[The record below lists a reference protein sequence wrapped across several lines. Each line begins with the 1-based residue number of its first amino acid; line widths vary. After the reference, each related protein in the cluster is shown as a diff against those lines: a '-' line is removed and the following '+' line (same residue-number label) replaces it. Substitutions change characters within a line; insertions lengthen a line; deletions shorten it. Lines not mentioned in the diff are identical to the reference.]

1 MKKLYLL
8 SLSLLACFLILMN
21 FNGYGQLS
29 ITTAGSNYTINF
41 DVTVDGVNNGQYA
54 GSGFEPSPAAG
65 RLDSDAWATTGMDG
79 GSSNFGGTYT
89 TPNTDFTRGT
99 SSGNVTTG
107 GFYAFTV
114 GTGDRGMGIQ
124 PGSDDWTPGTIT
136 LRIINNTGGDITGF
150 NISYNVYVRND
161 QGRSNTFNF
170 SYSVD
175 NSIYT
180 TVPELN
186 YTSAAAADPTPAWVA
201 NARSTTITGLTLTN
215 GSYFYFRWDGNDAGG
230 SGSRDEFAL
239 NDIVISASGS
249 ASEVANPGA
258 FNAVAVSVSE
268 VDLSWVPNINSDSV
282 LIAYNTVNTF
292 GDPAGVY
299 AIGDPITGGGTIL
312 YKRTGTDTTHVGL
325 TPDTEYFYKAWS
337 FTNAYAYST
346 GVLDSATT
354 LKPEPS
360 SFPGDFTVNA
370 TGITITCDWTDAT
383 GETLPDAYLI
393 LLSEQDN
400 IIAPVDGTPVA
411 DDRNAADGAAAI
423 NVPYGLE
430 TFTFFRLEE
439 TSVYY
444 VKIFPYTNTGTFIDY
459 LTIGAPPALPD
470 TTQSIIAT
478 KDFEDN
484 LWGDWT
490 TYNVTSDKVWQNL
503 NTGGG
508 AYGTSRY
515 ASMSGYYSTGGELSN
530 DWLISP
536 PLNLDLF
543 TDDKMIFFNSWN
555 FGTNENELKVKYSTD
570 YIGGD
575 PTGATWTE
583 LAYTKAT
590 TSLTWVPS
598 GFIDLSEIEGSDV
611 YIAFQYLSE
620 SFDGAARTWRVD
632 EVEITGNT
640 VANPSDFNATT
651 FSDTQIDLTW
661 NLNLD
666 NDSVLIAVNSINTFG
681 IPAGVYALN
690 DEIAGGGTVIYK
702 GTGEAF
708 SHTGLAPFSNYYYR
722 AWSMT
727 EDHTY
732 SSGVDDN
739 ALTYKA
745 EPSQYPANFSSTA
758 ANITITATWTD
769 AAGDQLPD
777 AYLLLISNQ
786 DNIAAPVDGALIV
799 NDLDLSDGA
808 GAFNVA
814 YGLGTYTF
822 YHLNSDTEYFLEI
835 YPYTSASSGVNY
847 KTDDPVP
854 ATSATTEPVIL
865 QEGFNDGTF
874 GAWTPHSIASN
885 KNWTVITYMG
895 ALNTTGCAQI
905 NGYQGD
911 EASNDWL
918 VSPSLDLDMYTD
930 EIMVFYTLW
939 SYGTIDTELKLLYS
953 TNYTGGNPTLA
964 TWTEL
969 GFTKP
974 NVQDV
979 WASSGNVDLSAITG
993 STVTFAFQYLS
1004 GADPRWW
1011 RLDEIVITGTELE
1024 VIDNPTSFLAVA
1036 ISDNEISLSW
1046 TKNANSDDVVVAWNS
1061 ENVFGKP
1068 EGPLYEG
1075 NEIPGGG
1082 FVIYRGQEEFFNH
1095 GGLNPETPYYYKAWS
1110 VDMSDN
1116 YSSGATAEA
1125 TTFFA
1130 EPAEHPT
1137 GFAAEADS
1145 YSQITVTWT
1154 DSDAD
1159 SYLVKGSSVSPASI
1173 IDPVDLVPENDG
1185 ALVQNVAAGT
1195 QTAVFTNLLAS
1206 TKYYFKI
1213 YPYNGAGIVTNYKTD
1228 GEVPLDSATTAGVEL
1243 NLIISE
1249 VTDPSDI
1256 FQCRYVELMNIGTNL
1271 LDFSSLPVYLARQA
1285 NGNPL
1290 SWANIQLTGTLA
1302 PGETY
1307 VVANSSTSFPATFGI
1322 AADIYSGNISGDGN
1336 DGYFIYYGGPNSSGT
1351 LIDAYGVIDQDG
1363 VGKDW
1368 YSRDKKAVRK
1378 RSVTGPNV
1386 TWTASE
1392 WSIPSTLT
1400 NTQDMTP
1407 DYHLG
1412 TVTWQGS
1419 VSTNWNTKGDNWN
1432 SPNGYIPDAS
1442 CNVVIPFTGIT
1453 NFPVVTAP
1461 SIVNQVEL
1469 QSDEFG
1475 GASLIITGTGSLLI
1489 VGEE

>member
-1 MKKLYLL
+1 MNKIYHLKGIMLVMTLFFVSFAVKVEAQNAWINELHYDDNSPTPPGDANETVEIIIENPGNYTL
-8 SLSLLACFLILMN
+8 SLFKLELYNGASTVRAPYDTKTLDLFTVGNTIGNFTIYYFTYPNNSVQNGSPDGLALSYNDVVISGQFLSYEGTFTALSGLAAGQTSVDIGVSESNSTPVGYSL
-21 FNGYGQLS
+21 QLS
-29 ITTAGSNYTINF
+29 GAGTQYSDFTWQAPATATSGAL
-41 DVTVDGVNNGQYA
+41 NNGQT
-54 GSGFEPSPAAG
+54 
-65 RLDSDAWATTGMDG
+65 LITGG
-79 GSSNFGGTYT
+79 INNPSNF
-89 TPNTDFTRGT
+89 
-99 SSGNVTTG
+99 
-107 GFYAFTV
+107 
-114 GTGDRGMGIQ
+114 
-124 PGSDDWTPGTIT
+124 
-136 LRIINNTGGDITGF
+136 
-150 NISYNVYVRND
+150 
-161 QGRSNTFNF
+161 
-170 SYSVD
+170 
-175 NSIYT
+175 
-180 TVPELN
+180 
-186 YTSAAAADPTPAWVA
+186 SA
-201 NARSTTITGLTLTN
+201 I
-215 GSYFYFRWDGNDAGG
+215 
-230 SGSRDEFAL
+230 
-239 NDIVISASGS
+239 
-249 ASEVANPGA
+249 
-258 FNAVAVSVSE
+258 AVSTSQI
-268 VDLSWVPNINSDSV
+268 DLSWALNGNNDSV

-337 FTNAYAYST
+337 FTNAHAYST

-411 DDRNAADGAAAI
+411 DDRNATDGVAAM
-423 NVPYGLE
+423 NVTYGME

-439 TSVYY
+439 TTAYY
-444 VKIFPYTNTGTFIDY
+444 LKIFPYTNSGTYIDY

-470 TTQSIIAT
+470 TTQSIIVT

-484 LWGDWT
+484 QWGDWT
-490 TYNVTSDKVWQNL
+490 LFNVASNMNWLIFSGT
-503 NTGGG
+503 G
-508 AYGTSRY
+508 AYGTARY
-515 ASMSGYYSTGGELSN
+515 ASMTGIGGDVLSD

-555 FGTNENELKVKYSTD
+555 SGTNTDELKVKYSTD
-570 YIGGD
+570 FIGGD

-598 GFIDLSEIEGSDV
+598 GFIDLSAISGSNV
-611 YIAFQYLSE
+611 YIAFQYLSQ
-620 SFDGAARTWRVD
+620 SIDGAARTWRVD

-640 VANPSDFNATT
+640 VGNPSDFTATVV
-651 FSDTQIDLTW
+651 SDTQIDLAW

-666 NDSVLIAVNSINTFG
+666 SDSVLIAVNSSNTFG
-681 IPAGVYALN
+681 TPSGVYALN

-702 GTGEAF
+702 GTDLAF
-708 SHTGLAPFSNYYYR
+708 SHTGLAPFTNYYYR

-727 EDHTY
+727 EGHSY
-732 SSGVDDN
+732 SSGVNGN

-745 EPSQYPANFSSTA
+745 EPSQYPANFASTA
-758 ANITITATWTD
+758 ENITITATWTD

-786 DNIAAPVDGALIV
+786 DNIAAPVDGPLTE
-799 NDLDLSDGA
+799 NDLDISDGA
-808 GAFNVA
+808 GAVNVG

-822 YHLNSDTEYFLEI
+822 YHLNGDTEYFLKI
-835 YPYTSASSGVNY
+835 YPYTSTSSGVNY

-1475 GASLIITGTGSLLI
+1475 GASLIISGTGSLLI